1 MDQEDIE
8 EVRDELETMRQQLKN
23 LLEQK
28 ESASAPVTVVV
39 QRERRLRN
47 FSGSGAETVTE
58 WIEDAHAMISAQ
70 GLTGKEA
77 ADYLLSHLEGPA
89 RREVRF
95 RPADQLNE
103 ADALFKNLLETFG
116 ERASASQL
124 LRNVYER
131 KQMEGETITE
141 YSHQLVQLIDRLENV
156 SPDHVLDRDTILRDQ
171 LIENVREP
179 YLRWELKKQVTNEPE
194 STFITCRETV
204 IQWSTETIQWS
215 TETET
220 KKKVRTSSQIVDVKS
235 MQSLPQQPHSD
246 QVVKM
251 LTEMMAK
258 QQTLI
263 EGIAHQQQELAK
275 NQEEL
280 RQLASGTQR
289 GPLSRMRSAGICF
302 KCRKP
307 GHMARDCRS
316 AGDEKG
322 IETCYFWGKLGH
334 HQRECSAFKDAQVKV
349 RCGQQTSN

>member
-8 EVRDELETMRQQLKN
+8 EVRDELETKRQQLKN

-28 ESASAPVTVVV
+28 ENASAPVTVVV
-39 QRERRLRN
+39 KRERRLRN
-47 FSGSGAETVTE
+47 FSGSEAETVTE
-58 WIEDAHAMISAQ
+58 WIEDAHAMISVQ
-70 GLTGKEA
+70 VLTGKEA

-89 RREVRF
+89 RQEVRC
-95 RPADQLNE
+95 RPADQLND
-103 ADALFKNLLETFG
+103 ADALFKNLRETFG
-116 ERASASQL
+116 ERASVSQL
-124 LRNVYER
+124 LRNFYER

-141 YSHQLVQLIDRLENV
+141 YSHQLVQLIDRLENAF
-156 SPDHVLDRDTILRDQ
+156 PDHVLYRDTMLRDQ

-194 STFITCRETV
+194 STFITCRETA
-204 IQWSTETIQWS
+204 IQWS

-289 GPLSRMRSAGICF
+289 GPLSRMRSAGLCF

-316 AGDEKG
+316 AGDGKG
-322 IETCYFWGKLGH
+322 IGTCYFCGKLGH